1 MIEPITRAC
10 VVDASVGVKLFLDE
24 SLSDEAHEL
33 FAHLADDPPAG
44 LHVPDLFYI
53 ECANILWKHHQRL
66 GLPAGQA
73 REFMSQLGLLAL
85 QSTPT
90 AELVSEALDIA
101 IDYQITAYDAAYI
114 ALAQRLSA
122 PLVTADHKLVRAL
135 AASPVPVRWLGD
147 APRPPDPW

>member
-1 MIEPITRAC
+1 MIEPIALVC

-24 SLSDEAHEL
+24 GLSDEAHGL
-33 FAHLADDPPAG
+33 FAHLADDPPAR

-53 ECANILWKHHQRL
+53 ECANILWKHNRRL

-73 REFMSQLGLLAL
+73 REFMSQLELLAL
-85 QSTPT
+85 QNTPT

-101 IDYQITAYDAAYI
+101 IDYRITAYDAAYI
-114 ALAQRLSA
+114 ALARRLSA
-122 PLVTADHKLVRAL
+122 PLITADQKLVRTL

-147 APRPPDPW
+147 ASRPQHTW